1 MENIYEQLEI
11 LEQGRHISISKDA
24 AEFIFDFLK
33 DKPISQTLET
43 GFAYGCSTA
52 HIISATGKNH
62 IAIDPYEKKG
72 FNDLGVYNIK
82 KLGLEKFLRFIR
94 LPSQIALPNL
104 LNENIKIDFG
114 FIDGNH
120 KFDNIFIDWFYID
133 LLLNNNGYVL
143 FDDTWL
149 KSTQKTISFIKNNR
163 EDYKEIAIPITNMGM
178 FQKIDGDKR
187 IWSHFKPF

>member
-11 LEQGRHISISKDA
+11 SEQGRHISIPKEVG
-24 AEFIFDFLK
+24 EFIFDFLK

-43 GFAYGCSTA
+43 GFAYGCSA
-52 HIISATGKNH
+52 AFIISATKKNH
-62 IAIDPYEKKG
+62 IVIDPYEKQC
-72 FNDLGVYNIK
+72 FNDLGLRNIK
-82 KLGLEKFLRFIR
+82 KLGLEKFLRFIK

-114 FIDGNH
+114 LIDGNH

-149 KSTQKTISFIKNNR
+149 GSTQKTMSFIKNNR
-163 EDYKEIAIPITNMGM
+163 EDYQEIAVPPTNMCM
-178 FQKIDGDKR
+178 FQKIGKDNR
-187 IWSHFKPF
+187 IWSYFKPF

>member
-1 MENIYEQLEI
+1 
-11 LEQGRHISISKDA
+11 
-24 AEFIFDFLK
+24 
-33 DKPISQTLET
+33 
-43 GFAYGCSTA
+43 
-52 HIISATGKNH
+52 
-62 IAIDPYEKKG
+62 
-72 FNDLGVYNIK
+72 
-82 KLGLEKFLRFIR
+82 LRFIR

-149 KSTQKTISFIKNNR
+149 ESTQKTISFIKNNR
-163 EDYKEIAIPITNMGM
+163 EDYKEIAIPTTNMGM

-187 IWSHFKPF
+187 TWSHFKPF

>member
-11 LEQGRHISISKDA
+11 SEQGRHISIPKEN

-33 DKPISQTLET
+33 NKPISQTLET
-43 GFAYGCSTA
+43 GFAYGCSA
-52 HIISATGKNH
+52 AYIISSTRKNH
-62 IAIDPYEKKG
+62 IAIDPYEKES
-72 FNDLGVYNIK
+72 FNDLGLHNIK
-82 KLGLEKFLRFIR
+82 KLGLEKFLKFIR

-104 LNENIKIDFG
+104 LRENVIIDFG

-133 LLLNNNGYVL
+133 LLLNHNGYVL

-149 KSTQKTISFIKNNR
+149 ESTQKTVSFIKNNR
-163 EDYKEIAIPITNMGM
+163 EDYKEIAVPIANMCL
-178 FQKIDGDKR
+178 FQKIGKDNR